1 MHAVAK
7 QSPFQPRAIDQTIQ
21 KNLDKLRKPGV
32 LTVRPGYEITGDQ
45 LTGKQA
51 IVATVHTK
59 KSKAD
64 LSSKDLL
71 PDKIGAYPVDVRE
84 ASPYQRLR
92 ATDPAS
98 ADVAET
104 YGLPAEKDP
113 IWPKEREL
121 PSGKLITSPA
131 SAIGKALAS
140 SKKTHPAAHQ
150 ALAAVA
156 TKPKVQGG
164 YLPPPTAPALT
175 RTQLNSATV
184 IAHVSPDAGFKT
196 LSSFLAGTQTS
207 LVIGMYDFTSGPIL
221 QDFITDLGGKKTLQM
236 VLDNPAPNPTR
247 DQTDVQTVQSLDSS
261 LGARAKIA
269 RALVRTDKFASEWL
283 FPSAYHIKV
292 IVRDGNTVWLSS
304 GNLNNSNKPELSRPP
319 TTEDR
324 DWHVIITDAGLA
336 QTFSSYLNYDFN
348 EAMKYQVPGQS
359 AIAPAIEGAEIE
371 NAELKKQTNT
381 NPPAS
386 KPAGPLVNPVPAKT
400 FQKVNSF
407 ITPLL
412 TPDVIA
418 ATQQPQYLTNI
429 INLIDSAQKSIYIQL
444 QYIESSAT
452 DNTNVFYTNLLQ
464 AIANKVAAGLDVRLI
479 ESRQYGVKWVEKM
492 KAGGVDLTANIALQ
506 YNVHNKGFVIDSK
519 TVVVSSQNFSAAGV
533 HDNRDAGVIIENE
546 DIASYFESIFL
557 SDWTNKTIPAS
568 STDSTKSASATKGK
582 KAATVKGTKTAAK
595 KSAKRVVKKAA
606 KAPVTPIKKRTAKKA
621 ARA

>member
-1 MHAVAK
+1 MAK
-7 QSPFQPRAIDQTIQ
+7 QSTFQPKAIDQAIQ
-21 KNLDKLRKPGV
+21 KNLDKLSKPGV
-32 LTVRPGYEITGDQ
+32 LTVRPGYEITEDQ

-59 KSKAD
+59 TSKAD

-92 ATDPAS
+92 AIDPAS

-104 YGLPAEKDP
+104 YGLPADRDP
-113 IWPKEREL
+113 IWPNEREL

-131 SAIGKALAS
+131 SARGKAFAS
-140 SKKTHPAAHQ
+140 SEKTQPAAHQ
-150 ALAAVA
+150 VLASFSK
-156 TKPKVQGG
+156 KPQVPGG
-164 YLPPPTAPALT
+164 YAPPANAPALV
-175 RTQLNSATV
+175 RTQLQNAT
-184 IAHVSPDAGFKT
+184 ITAHVSPDAGFKT
-196 LSSFLAGTQTS
+196 LSSFLADTQKS

-221 QDFITDLGGKKTLQM
+221 QVFLADLHGTKTLQM
-236 VLDNPAPNPTR
+236 VLDNPAPNKTR

-292 IVRDGNTVWLSS
+292 IVRDGDTVWLSS
-304 GNLNNSNKPELSRPP
+304 GNLNNSNQPDLSRPP

-324 DWHVIITDAGLA
+324 DWHVIIADKGLA
-336 QTFSSYLNYDFN
+336 ETFLSYLNYDFN
-348 EAMKYQVPGQS
+348 EAMKYQASNQS
-359 AIAPAIEGAEIE
+359 AVKAVKAASEGAEIE
-371 NAELKKQTNT
+371 NAELKKQANT

-400 FQKVNSF
+400 FKNVNSF
-407 ITPLL
+407 IMPLL

-418 ATQQPQYLTNI
+418 ATKQPQYLTNI
-429 INLIDSAQKSIYIQL
+429 IKLIDSAQKSIYIQL

-452 DNTNVFYTNLLQ
+452 DGTNAFYTNLLQ
-464 AIANKVAAGLDVRLI
+464 AIARKVAAGLDVRLI
-479 ESRQYGVKWVEKM
+479 ESRQYGVKWAEKM

-506 YNVHNKGFVIDSK
+506 YNVHNKGFVIDSN
-519 TVVVSSQNFSAAGV
+519 TVVVSSQNFSPAGV
-533 HDNRDAGVIIENE
+533 HDNRDAGVIIEEE
-546 DIASYFESIFL
+546 DIAAYFESIFL
-557 SDWTNKTIPAS
+557 SDWKNKTIPAS
-568 STDSTKSASATKGK
+568 KADSSKSSDAAQGK
-582 KAATVKGTKTAAK
+582 KAV
-595 KSAKRVVKKAA
+595 SRKAA
-606 KAPVTPIKKRTAKKA
+606 KAEKKPAKKAARVPANPARKRTAKKA
-621 ARA
+621 KARK

>member
-1 MHAVAK
+1 VAK
-7 QSPFQPRAIDQTIQ
+7 QSTFQPKAIDQTIQ
-21 KNLDKLRKPGV
+21 KNLDKLSKPGV
-32 LTVRPGYEITGDQ
+32 LTVRPGYEIAGDQ

-59 KSKAD
+59 LSKAD

-104 YGLPAEKDP
+104 YGLPADNDP
-113 IWPKEREL
+113 IWPNEREL

-131 SAIGKALAS
+131 SAIGKALVS
-140 SKKTHPAAHQ
+140 SKKTQPAAHQ
-150 ALAAVA
+150 ALASFSK
-156 TKPKVQGG
+156 KPEVPGG
-164 YLPPPTAPALT
+164 YEPPATAPALV
-175 RTQLNSATV
+175 RFQLNNATV

-196 LSSFLAGTQTS
+196 LSSFLADTQKT

-221 QDFITDLGGKKTLQM
+221 QAFLADLDGTKTLQM
-236 VLDNPAPNPTR
+236 VLDSPAPNPTR
-247 DQTDVQTVQSLDSS
+247 DQTDVQTVQILDSS

-304 GNLNNSNKPELSRPP
+304 GNLNNSNQPDLSRPP

-348 EAMKYQVPGQS
+348 EAMKYQAPDQS
-359 AIAPAIEGAEIE
+359 AIAPAIAGAAIE

-386 KPAGPLVNPVPAKT
+386 KAAGPLVNPVSAKT
-400 FQKVNSF
+400 FKNVSSF

-418 ATQQPQYLTNI
+418 ATKQPQYLTNI

-452 DNTNVFYTNLLQ
+452 DNTNAFYTNLLE
-464 AIANKVAAGLDVRLI
+464 AIAKKVAAGLDVKLI
-479 ESRQYGVKWVEKM
+479 ESRQYGVKWIEKM

-519 TVVVSSQNFSAAGV
+519 MVVVSSQNFSPAGV

-568 STDSTKSASATKGK
+568 SADSSKAAPAATGK
-582 KAATVKGTKTAAK
+582 KGTPVKAAK
-595 KSAKRVVKKAA
+595 AVAKKAA
-606 KAPVTPIKKRTAKKA
+606 KKAVKAPATPAKKGAAKKA
-621 ARA
+621 KKGTKAGK